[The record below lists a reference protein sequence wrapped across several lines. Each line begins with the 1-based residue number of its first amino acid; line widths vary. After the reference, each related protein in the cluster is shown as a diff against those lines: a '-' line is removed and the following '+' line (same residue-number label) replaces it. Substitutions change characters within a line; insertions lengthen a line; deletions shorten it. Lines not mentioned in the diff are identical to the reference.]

1 MKINEKYNDQTAISL
16 LINPEDYKAS
26 SYYFEFTFANRLIH
40 FNKNG
45 KI

>member
-26 SYYFEFTFANRLIH
+26 SLFI
-40 FNKNG
+40 
-45 KI
+45 I